1 MTDMDKAVAELKK
14 EGLDAI
20 EVGGIL
26 VIPFDYV
33 HECTEDEFYKL
44 ISKIK
49 YIFKEIGFDKSWQI
63 DPYYYERKRHAD
75 GTVIVG
81 PEG

>member
-1 MTDMDKAVAELKK
+1 MNEAIKRLKS
-14 EGLDAI
+14 EGLEAI

-33 HECTEDEFYKL
+33 HECTDDEFYKL
-44 ISKIK
+44 ISKVK
-49 YIFKEIGFDKSWQI
+49 SIFKEIGFEKSWQI

-75 GTVIVG
+75 GSVVVG